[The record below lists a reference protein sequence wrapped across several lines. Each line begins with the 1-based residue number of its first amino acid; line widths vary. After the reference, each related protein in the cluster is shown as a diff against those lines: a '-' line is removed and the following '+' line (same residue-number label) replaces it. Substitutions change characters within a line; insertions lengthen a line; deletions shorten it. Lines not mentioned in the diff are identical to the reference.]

1 MTKVLNPQHMQAK
14 IAPEH
19 LRWTQSVHKTLTQGV
34 DMGIPTGTDS
44 TGVYNKFDPGN
55 SSGILIRVGASTSS
69 EIIKWPS
76 SGSLSIQHGLGR
88 QPIGFK
94 IVDKDKPVDVS
105 RTAPPTTS
113 IIQLVPTDSTANV
126 TLYIF

>member
-14 IAPEH
+14 ITPEH
-19 LRWTQSVHKTLTQGV
+19 LRWAQSVHKTLAGGV

-44 TGVYNKFDPGN
+44 TGVFNTFDQGN
-55 SSGILIRVGASTSS
+55 SSGVLLRVGSSTSAEPIS
-69 EIIKWPS
+69 WPTT
-76 SGSLSIQHGLGR
+76 GSLVISHNLGR

-113 IIQLVPTDSTANV
+113 TISLTPTDRTANV